1 MCCVIIIGSQTIRS
15 LAIELSVQA
24 LTSDKLRMSLD
35 KSRIPKRRTMTDP
48 FVDWIKRARTDKGET
63 VSGRMVETRSQ
74 KTSDERKEL
83 LEVEV
88 NTDHDMNDNQEVHG
102 LEGRGRR
109 LASESTPVE
118 QGHDFATSTGTL
130 DREEMSELS
139 DISTEIV
146 ATRKSPTDNTMMAGG
161 TEKQT
166 TTSSFSE
173 RMRNTLGN
181 IFLFTMGG
189 GAENEVESQEEEDEE
204 EQVDFGSQFSLNSS
218 TQENEAY
225 VGRET
230 GTGDK
235 FGVVRTISK
244 EVNTPGQ
251 SRYFAIM
258 TNSELQTGESR
269 NRGLGNALA
278 DPEVDNEKTS
288 RQRVKA
294 RISTST
300 KLPGTDRVT
309 PPLVAP
315 LVDNEA
321 ALEEA
326 LNNIVDSLGEQN
338 EQMCIRMSELER
350 AVHIE
355 RESLQEELNRNR
367 QEIGRSEKRLKERTE
382 EHMAKNLSRMTR
394 EAEQRELRL
403 RDDME
408 KLRTQQEQSLG
419 TLDTKIDAMME
430 RRTQAIMN
438 RLGGLLSSKS
448 GPKEGEPNSGG
459 PGREPKVNFNDHQ
472 KGRTY
477 GSTRGRGSS
486 TGYATRDNRTW
497 GPNSRASST
506 GNRQTSNERPTQ
518 GTHATGRSDS
528 GNRGHASPGRSHVG
542 QAGNTHGDSDC
553 RDAPHTEPLT
563 TCEDTQP
570 GHSRDATAMATAFE
584 PLNRSFETFL
594 KRLSRTNERSEK
606 SRRVFKKPR
615 CYKDE
620 SDGCIDTWIEVM
632 KLHFEEEDLSER
644 QECSAL
650 TSNLEGTALNCV
662 MAKKQY
668 QCDTVEKIFEIL
680 LNRFGSGVQGH
691 QAMMR
696 FEKWR
701 QREDETID
709 KFLDDLE
716 MLRRRSQPDES
727 NRRMNLAVASKF
739 IDGVKND
746 ELRTMLATYYTPLST
761 NAPTPEELRLKSKEY
776 LLLKPPSRS
785 GYYKNIYG
793 NFNNGPANQGNNW
806 YKPRDDMDKRR
817 SCANCSSTDHHV
829 SACPTYKQGMK
840 AIGFS
845 LEDEDASEL
854 DHEDFTRGVIVKFGP
869 RCFFCNLEGHY
880 KSDCPQFWDA
890 VADIKHPRHEEALS
904 GVKASK
910 ARLLSEAEARRKDKP
925 HELAAKKMQA
935 VTEETRAPEP
945 ATAADDFKIDY
956 KAAARDALNRV
967 QQELVTK
974 EIEQKVK
981 LELENEK
988 LQEQLNT
995 FEATEFE
1002 ETKALSSLSMKL
1014 NVISGQRFGMVP
1026 QGSKIQSIISVA
1038 GHQVI
1043 RNLSEPSEFTLIHL
1057 DTYADYLRQ
1066 VEPRTESRAVR
1077 ALLTTGGPRM
1087 KKLHGRY
1094 LDVYGPYQVMLNVDG
1109 ISIYTRTYVTTDD
1122 DQMGQIYLGEEELK
1136 VRRIG
1141 HDAMMEQDAVHIG
1154 YEADVTAHL
1163 LDNNGTKIGVTGLLD
1178 TGAVV
1183 SVMPIKTWERMGF
1196 TREDLIPTNLR
1207 LAAANRGAIYV
1218 AGRTPITVLHM
1229 GGRDLWMSL
1238 LPGGREFVR
1247 RRPIHL
1253 GHRFCQEF

>member
-1 MCCVIIIGSQTIRS
+1 
-15 LAIELSVQA
+15 
-24 LTSDKLRMSLD
+24 
-35 KSRIPKRRTMTDP
+35 
-48 FVDWIKRARTDKGET
+48 
-63 VSGRMVETRSQ
+63 
-74 KTSDERKEL
+74 
-83 LEVEV
+83 
-88 NTDHDMNDNQEVHG
+88 
-102 LEGRGRR
+102 
-109 LASESTPVE
+109 
-118 QGHDFATSTGTL
+118 
-130 DREEMSELS
+130 
-139 DISTEIV
+139 
-146 ATRKSPTDNTMMAGG
+146 
-161 TEKQT
+161 
-166 TTSSFSE
+166 
-173 RMRNTLGN
+173 
-181 IFLFTMGG
+181 
-189 GAENEVESQEEEDEE
+189 
-204 EQVDFGSQFSLNSS
+204 
-218 TQENEAY
+218 
-225 VGRET
+225 
-230 GTGDK
+230 
-235 FGVVRTISK
+235 
-244 EVNTPGQ
+244 
-251 SRYFAIM
+251 
-258 TNSELQTGESR
+258 
-269 NRGLGNALA
+269 
-278 DPEVDNEKTS
+278 
-288 RQRVKA
+288 
-294 RISTST
+294 
-300 KLPGTDRVT
+300 
-309 PPLVAP
+309 
-315 LVDNEA
+315 
-321 ALEEA
+321 
-326 LNNIVDSLGEQN
+326 
-338 EQMCIRMSELER
+338 
-350 AVHIE
+350 
-355 RESLQEELNRNR
+355 
-367 QEIGRSEKRLKERTE
+367 
-382 EHMAKNLSRMTR
+382 
-394 EAEQRELRL
+394 
-403 RDDME
+403 
-408 KLRTQQEQSLG
+408 
-419 TLDTKIDAMME
+419 
-430 RRTQAIMN
+430 
-438 RLGGLLSSKS
+438 
-448 GPKEGEPNSGG
+448 
-459 PGREPKVNFNDHQ
+459 
-472 KGRTY
+472 
-477 GSTRGRGSS
+477 
-486 TGYATRDNRTW
+486 
-497 GPNSRASST
+497 
-506 GNRQTSNERPTQ
+506 
-518 GTHATGRSDS
+518 
-528 GNRGHASPGRSHVG
+528 
-542 QAGNTHGDSDC
+542 
-553 RDAPHTEPLT
+553 
-563 TCEDTQP
+563 
-570 GHSRDATAMATAFE
+570 MATAFK
-584 PLNRSFETFL
+584 PLNRSLETFL
-594 KRLSRTNERSEK
+594 TRLSRTNERSEK

-632 KLHFEEEDLSER
+632 KLHFEEEDFSER

-668 QCDTVEKIFEIL
+668 QRDTAEKIFEIL
-680 LNRFGSGVQGH
+680 LNRFGSGVQWH

-696 FEKWR
+696 FEKRR

-739 IDGVKND
+739 IDGAKND
-746 ELRTMLATYYTPLST
+746 ELRTMLATHYTPLST
-761 NAPTPEELRLKSKEY
+761 NAPTPEELRLKSKE
-776 LLLKPPSRS
+776 LKPPSRS
-785 GYYKNIYG
+785 GYCKNNYG

-806 YKPRDDMDKRR
+806 YKPRDDMDKGR

-854 DHEDFTRGVIVKFGP
+854 DHEDFMRGVIAKFGP
-869 RCFFCNLEGHY
+869 RCFFCNLEGHF
-880 KSDCPQFWDA
+880 KSDCPQFWDE

-925 HELAAKKMQA
+925 QELAAKKMQA
-935 VTEETRAPEP
+935 VTEETREPGP

-1002 ETKALSSLSMKL
+1002 ETEAPSSLSMKL

-1043 RNLSEPSEFTLIHL
+1043 KNLDEPSEFTLMHL

-1077 ALLTTGGPRM
+1077 ALLTTDGPRM

-1094 LDVYGPYQVMLNVDG
+1094 LEVYGPYQVMLNVDG

-1163 LDNNGTKIGVTGLLD
+1163 LDTNGTKIGVTGLLD

-1183 SVMPIKTWERMGF
+1183 SVMPIKTWERIGF

-1207 LAAANRGAIYV
+1207 RAAANRGAIYV

-1229 GGRDLWMSL
+1229 GGRDLWMSFL
-1238 LPGGREFVR
+1238 VVENLDDADQFILGRDFIRNFDVMIDLNNGLIR
-1247 RRPIHL
+1247 IRNPDRKYVKRPINRIITDENKVQIFLDRKVKLQPGQAVVTIFRMRNLNSLSDSKQVCLVPNPNSQSSVIL
-1253 GHRFCQEF
+1253 GRSFSVTRNGL